1 MIIRIKT
8 THHLLQSDTSGRS
21 RVYVQSKL
29 ISQCPSVRCVDGHS
43 EFKLGWFLKSLN
55 YETRHYVVS
64 FRHRLP
70 GTRTLCDALVHILS
84 LVQIY
89 HLDFVNLKQLPKNSC
104 KYQV

>member
-1 MIIRIKT
+1 MVN
-8 THHLLQSDTSGRS
+8 HLLQADTSRCC
-21 RVYVQSKL
+21 RLDVKSKL
-29 ISQCPSVRCVDGHS
+29 IRQCPSVRCVDGHS
-43 EFKLGWFLKSLN
+43 EFILSWFLKSLN

-89 HLDFVNLKQLPKNSC
+89 HLDFVNLKQLPQNSC